1 MQTHHASVS
10 ELMHMPV
17 LTIGPSA
24 RAHDVLALA
33 QAQGVHHFPIVQ
45 HQKLLGLV
53 CTCDLEELAPDA
65 GVLQVA
71 WRHVITLPHDGSS
84 SDAARLMVARCRL
97 DRDNRRRR
105 RVRHRHSGG
114 LDPRGSRAGSTTLG
128 RALRLVRRA
137 QSSPAGARW
146 VVHLSGLPQQSPRL
160 SRSTLVAS

>member
-17 LTIGPSA
+17 LTLGPSA

-33 QAQGVHHFPIVQ
+33 QAQAVHHFPIVQ

-84 SDAARLMVARCRL
+84 SDAARLMAMQGVGSIVITDAEGVCGIVTREDLILADPELDQLLWAARCA
-97 DRDNRRRR
+97 
-105 RVRHRHSGG
+105 SC
-114 LDPRGSRAGSTTLG
+114 
-128 RALRLVRRA
+128 
-137 QSSPAGARW
+137 GARS
-146 VVHLSGLPQQSPRL
+146 HLRPGPDGSCNCQGC
-160 SRSTLVAS
+160 RSKAQG